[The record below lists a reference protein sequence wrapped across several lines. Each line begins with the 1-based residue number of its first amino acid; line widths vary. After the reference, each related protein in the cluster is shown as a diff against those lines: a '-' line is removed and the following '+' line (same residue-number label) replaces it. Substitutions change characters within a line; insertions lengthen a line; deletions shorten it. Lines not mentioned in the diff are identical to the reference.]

1 MRFLILACFLIFSL
15 ASCSYRSRDILFK
28 EPSAG
33 PASLKTGVSANR
45 LTIDSSRDNVIS
57 VDDMLRIVNLQ
68 NADLIS
74 ATGAPSTLAQ
84 TLNLT
89 YRVESDSTV
98 AVPVLGKVKLAGLTV
113 LDAEQRLKELYKRE
127 FLKDPI
133 IDISIL
139 NMNATLLGEVLRPGT
154 YQLTKD
160 KTSLVELLGDAG
172 GFTNRA
178 NKTNIKIIRGNK
190 QDPQVIYVDM
200 TDLRA
205 LSSPLLNLKKN
216 DIIYVEPNAA
226 SQAGDRLGRLGS
238 LVQIGLVFVNTALL
252 IYTFSK

>member
-1 MRFLILACFLIFSL
+1 
-15 ASCSYRSRDILFK
+15 
-28 EPSAG
+28 
-33 PASLKTGVSANR
+33 
-45 LTIDSSRDNVIS
+45 
-57 VDDMLRIVNLQ
+57 MLRIVNLQ